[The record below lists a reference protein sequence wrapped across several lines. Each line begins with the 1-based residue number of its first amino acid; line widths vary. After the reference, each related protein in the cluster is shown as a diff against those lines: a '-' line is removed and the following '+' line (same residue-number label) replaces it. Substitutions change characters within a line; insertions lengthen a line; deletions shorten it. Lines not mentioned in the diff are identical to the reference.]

1 MKKLLPATTALALV
15 ICSGQASAQTGQ
27 DKINALIASLSN
39 IQDRIDNGS
48 VLTVGAV
55 GYADIGGVIVDD
67 ALNDGIITLEELN
80 AYLTAKA
87 AVLAHDYEIAQTAE
101 QLFMQEYAG
110 AMHNLDLAIDL
121 LTSATSDIVMAT
133 SVMEAAA
140 VADTSPEQTAL
151 QEMLQTEQYSID
163 AGEVDAYNDA
173 LVAVENYAQQAGAFM
188 AAANNDSLTASIDTY
203 ASAGNF
209 VIGNYTAITYTQ
221 SIDEFV
227 ITWADDGFAS
237 GWQGY
242 LTNQMKDAGDVYAAG
257 DYINMYGAL
266 PTQ

>member
-1 MKKLLPATTALALV
+1 MLA

-27 DKINALIASLSN
+27 DKINALIASLSD

-55 GYADIGGVIVDD
+55 GYADIGGVIVDG
-67 ALNDGIITLEELN
+67 ALNDGIITLDELN

-101 QLFMQEYAG
+101 QLFMQEYSG
-110 AMHNLDLAIDL
+110 AIHNLNLAIDT
-121 LTSATSDIVMAT
+121 LTAATTDIVMAT

-151 QEMLQTEQYSID
+151 QDMLQTDEYSID

-173 LVAVENYAQQAGAFM
+173 LAAVENYAQQAGAFM
-188 AAANNDSLTASIDTY
+188 AAANDGGLTASIDQY
-203 ASAGNF
+203 AAAGGF

-227 ITWADDGFAS
+227 ITWADDGFTS

-242 LTNQMKDAGDVYAAG
+242 LTTEMKGVGELYAAG

>member
-1 MKKLLPATTALALV
+1 MKKLLLTTGLVSV

-101 QLFMQEYAG
+101 QLFMQEYSG
-110 AMHNLDLAIDL
+110 AMHNLNLAIDT
-121 LTSATSDIVMAT
+121 LTAATTDIVMAT

-151 QEMLQTEQYSID
+151 QDMLQTDEYSID
-163 AGEVDAYNDA
+163 ASEVDAYNDA

>member
-1 MKKLLPATTALALV
+1 M

-173 LVAVENYAQQAGAFM
+173 LAAVENYAQQAGAFM
-188 AAANNDSLTASIDTY
+188 AAANDGGLTASIDQY
-203 ASAGNF
+203 AAAGGF

-227 ITWADDGFAS
+227 ITWADDGFTS

-242 LTNQMKDAGDVYAAG
+242 LTTEMKGVSELYAAG

>member
-1 MKKLLPATTALALV
+1 M

-27 DKINALIASLSN
+27 DKINALIASLSD

-80 AYLTAKA
+80 AYLTAKE

-101 QLFMQEYAG
+101 QLFMQEYSG
-110 AMHNLDLAIDL
+110 AMHNLSLAIDT
-121 LTSATSDIVMAT
+121 LTAATTDIVMAT

-151 QEMLQTEQYSID
+151 QDMLQTDEYSID

-173 LVAVENYAQQAGAFM
+173 LAAVENYAQQAGAFM
-188 AAANNDSLTASIDTY
+188 AAANDGGLTASIDQY
-203 ASAGNF
+203 AAAGGF

-227 ITWADDGFAS
+227 IAWADDGFTS

-242 LTNQMKDAGDVYAAG
+242 LTTEMKGVGELYAAG

>member
-1 MKKLLPATTALALV
+1 
-15 ICSGQASAQTGQ
+15 
-27 DKINALIASLSN
+27 
-39 IQDRIDNGS
+39 

-67 ALNDGIITLEELN
+67 VLNDGLITQEELN
-80 AYLTAKA
+80 AYLIAKQ

-101 QLFMQEYAG
+101 QMLMQEYSG
-110 AMHNLDLAIDL
+110 AMHNLDLAIDS
-121 LTSATSDIVMAT
+121 LTAATTDIIMAT

-151 QEMLQTEQYSID
+151 QDMLQTEEYSID
-163 AGEVDAYNDA
+163 ASEVAAYNDA
-173 LVAVENYAQQAGAFM
+173 LTAVENYAQQAGAFM
-188 AAANNDSLTASIDTY
+188 AAANDNGLTASIDQY
-203 ASAGNF
+203 AAAGGF

-227 ITWADDGFAS
+227 IAWADDGFTS

-242 LTNQMKDAGDVYAAG
+242 LTTEMKGVNDLYAAG
-257 DYINMYGAL
+257 DYINQYGAL

>member
-1 MKKLLPATTALALV
+1 M

-27 DKINALIASLSN
+27 DKINALIASLSD

-80 AYLTAKA
+80 AYLTAKE

-101 QLFMQEYAG
+101 QLFMQEYSG
-110 AMHNLDLAIDL
+110 AMHNLSLAIDT
-121 LTSATSDIVMAT
+121 LTAATTDIVMAT

-151 QEMLQTEQYSID
+151 QDMLQTDEYSID

-173 LVAVENYAQQAGAFM
+173 LAAVENYAQQAGAFM
-188 AAANNDSLTASIDTY
+188 AAANDGGLTASIDQY
-203 ASAGNF
+203 AAAGGF

-227 ITWADDGFAS
+227 IAWADDGFTS

-242 LTNQMKDAGDVYAAG
+242 LTTEMKGVNELYAAG

>member
-1 MKKLLPATTALALV
+1 MLA

-27 DKINALIASLSN
+27 DKINALIASLSD

-55 GYADIGGVIVDD
+55 GYADIGGVIVDG
-67 ALNDGIITLEELN
+67 ALNDGIITLDELN

-101 QLFMQEYAG
+101 QLFMQEYSG
-110 AMHNLDLAIDL
+110 AMHNLNLAIDT
-121 LTSATSDIVMAT
+121 LTAATTDIVMAT

-151 QEMLQTEQYSID
+151 QDMLQTDEYSID

-173 LVAVENYAQQAGAFM
+173 LAAVENYAQQAGAFM
-188 AAANNDSLTASIDTY
+188 AAANDGGLTASIDQY
-203 ASAGNF
+203 AAAGGF

-227 ITWADDGFAS
+227 ITWADDGFTS

-242 LTNQMKDAGDVYAAG
+242 LTTEMKGVGELYAAG